1 MEFNQAAKIKVIG
14 VGGGGCNAVNRMVEE
29 NVQGV
34 EFIVA
39 NTDAQV
45 LAASSAETKI
55 ILGKELSKGLGAG
68 ANPEIGRKAA
78 IESEKE
84 IKEILND
91 ADLIFVAAGM
101 GGGTGTGAAPEIAR
115 IAMETGALVVAIVTK
130 PFRFEGKMRNSY
142 ALNGIVEL
150 RKYVD
155 SIIVISNDR
164 LLEIIGGIPVQDS
177 FKEADNILKQGVQT
191 ITDLIAVPAV
201 INLDFADVRTVMKGK
216 GNALFGIGIG
226 SGQDKAI
233 EAANKAITSSLLETS
248 IRGAKD
254 AIINVTGG
262 KNVSLNDAYDAV
274 DIIQQAS
281 GEDVNIIFGIAI
293 NEHLN
298 DELIVTVIAT
308 GFDDEFNSVK
318 HEENLSNQE
327 DDYDHYDAEE
337 NTEYTEDFDQS
348 QSSSSVKTAYER
360 RTTFMDPKYDYVEDK
375 PSDFETLQNR
385 MENWKQSHGQ
395 NNDQQTPSKPQ
406 IAQKFDDDDD
416 DSDFPSFLNKKW

>member
-1 MEFNQAAKIKVIG
+1 MSTKLEFNQNAKIKVIG
-14 VGGGGCNAVNRMVEE
+14 VGGGGCNAVNRMVDD

-45 LAASSAETKI
+45 LSASAASTKI
-55 ILGKELSKGLGAG
+55 ILGQQVSKGLGAG
-68 ANPEIGRKAA
+68 ANPEIGKQAA
-78 IESEKE
+78 IETEEE
-84 IKEILND
+84 IKKVLQGS
-91 ADLIFVAAGM
+91 DLIFVAAGM

-115 IAMETGALVVAIVTK
+115 IAMETGALVIAIVTK
-130 PFRFEGKMRNSY
+130 PFRFEGRLRNSY
-142 ALNGIVEL
+142 AVQGLNEL

-177 FKEADNILKQGVQT
+177 FREADNILKQGVQT

-226 SGQDKAI
+226 SGEDKAI

-262 KNVSLNDAYDAV
+262 KTVSLNDAYDAV
-274 DIIQQAS
+274 DIVQQAS

-293 NEHLN
+293 NEHL
-298 DELIVTVIAT
+298 DDDLIVTVIAT
-308 GFDDEFNSVK
+308 GFDDEYVPPKIINDNSSQKTNEQQHLVSQQGVYQEEPVETVYDQRTSFMANQDKRPEYVK
-318 HEENLSNQE
+318 QMEEENRQGQERLVQWNQDNVDSE
-327 DDYDHYDAEE
+327 
-337 NTEYTEDFDQS
+337 
-348 QSSSSVKTAYER
+348 
-360 RTTFMDPKYDYVEDK
+360 PK
-375 PSDFETLQNR
+375 
-385 MENWKQSHGQ
+385 
-395 NNDQQTPSKPQ
+395 
-406 IAQKFDDDDD
+406 IAQKIE
-416 DSDFPSFLNKKW
+416 DSLEDEDGDFPTFLRKKW